1 MIFPKSFENPK
12 IIHIFA
18 RLLDRGAPLWRKSL
32 RSGTVNNV

>member
-18 RLLDRGAPLWRKSL
+18 RLLDQGALFYCKSL
-32 RSGTVNNV
+32 RQGTVNNV